1 MANIAFTT
9 SLVAAEAL
17 TLASI
22 TSLFEEFLSSLPA
35 LIEDEKDLSG
45 YLGCDPAV
53 DAWIIAAD
61 ASRAVTL
68 EYCTRMLSLC
78 AFGPQE
84 QSLQRVARL
93 FKATMLTES
102 PDLVTRLR
110 NHATTRQWAYLVSP
124 GTTGALQYNAMIV
137 TALCAFEAYLSI
149 EDGVV
154 DTLVDPQGY
163 EGHMRDSG
171 TTDGPTV

>member
-9 SLVAAEAL
+9 SRVAAEAL

-22 TSLFEEFLSSLPA
+22 SSLFEEFLSSLPA

-45 YLGCDPAV
+45 YVGCDPAV

-68 EYCTRMLSLC
+68 AYCTRMLTLR

-84 QSLQRVARL
+84 RSLQRVARL
-93 FKATMLTES
+93 FEAAMLTES
-102 PDLVTRLR
+102 PKLVTRLR
-110 NHATTRQWAYLVSP
+110 NHATTRQWAYLLSP
-124 GTTGALQYNAMIV
+124 CTSGSLRYNAMIV
-137 TALCAFEAYLSI
+137 TALCAFEAYLQI
-149 EDGVV
+149 EDGVL
-154 DTLVDPQGY
+154 DTSVDPQGP
-163 EGHMRDSG
+163 EGHIGDSG
-171 TTDGPTV
+171 SADGPGF